1 MPFPGVI
8 VSVPVIADTAVRRRA
23 ALLGVDVPAALS
35 HTSALAVW
43 SLLDEYREPA
53 GIHVMTALHHRIRI
67 RGILAHRR
75 VGFAVEPGQ
84 VAIRDDVPVTTLE
97 QTLADA
103 WTVLPPQQRR
113 RSIITAIN
121 RWMTTPGRIREV
133 VLGMPHMRGR
143 ASLLCLLGQL
153 DEGCRS
159 ELEIWGFLHVF
170 TGPGMPRF
178 QRQVPVKLAGRTAY
192 LDVFAEAER
201 VNFELDGMSWHLPEL
216 NREQDLRRDAA
227 LAAMGILVVRF
238 SHDRLH
244 NSPEEVRREALDIL
258 SKRRMR

>member
-8 VSVPVIADTAVRRRA
+8 VSVPVIADAGVKRRA

-43 SLLDEYREPA
+43 SLLDDYREA
-53 GIHVMTALHHRIRI
+53 GGIHVMTALHHRIRI
-67 RGILAHRR
+67 PGILAHRR
-75 VGFAVEPGQ
+75 IGFAVEPGQ
-84 VAIRDDVPVTTLE
+84 VAVRDGVRVTALE

-103 WTVLPPQQRR
+103 WTVLPQLQRR
-113 RSIITAIN
+113 RPIIAAIN
-121 RWMTTPGRIREV
+121 QWMTTPARIRHV

-159 ELEIWGFLHVF
+159 ELEIWGYLHVF

-178 QRQVPVKLAGRTAY
+178 QRQVPIKLAGRTTY

-201 VNFELDGMSWHLPEL
+201 VNFELDGMYWHLPEQ

-238 SHDRLH
+238 SHHRLRH
-244 NSPEEVRREALDIL
+244 SPEEVRREVLGIL
-258 SKRRMR
+258 SKRRM